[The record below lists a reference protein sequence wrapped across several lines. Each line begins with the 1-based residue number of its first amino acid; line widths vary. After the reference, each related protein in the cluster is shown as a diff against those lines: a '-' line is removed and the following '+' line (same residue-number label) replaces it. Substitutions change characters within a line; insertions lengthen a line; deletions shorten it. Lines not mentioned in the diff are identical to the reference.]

1 MFIRYR
7 RYFTLYP
14 LISNAAPKPF
24 TILQSNLEYIHLLH
38 SYPSSQK
45 ILSLVYKA
53 FSLNGMRVCEAL
65 SVAKGLGERKRTAY
79 LLLSECV
86 STEASISERRV
97 SRSAIYITLLN
108 SKETEYKNTFTFCSI
123 FRAYSNLSSFSLD
136 MIIPLTLYW
145 S

>member
-1 MFIRYR
+1 MSDRRSNSRRMFIRYR

-53 FSLNGMRVCEAL
+53 FSLNVPGICEVCRRQIWAQPKAKPHIHLL
-65 SVAKGLGERKRTAY
+65 SDPKGKVRSTAECPSPLILNFY
-79 LLLSECV
+79 HPSLFSLLLC
-86 STEASISERRV
+86 IC
-97 SRSAIYITLLN
+97 L
-108 SKETEYKNTFTFCSI
+108 
-123 FRAYSNLSSFSLD
+123 
-136 MIIPLTLYW
+136 IIPSIKFILGTLFI
-145 S
+145 